1 MVNVEQIKELRDQTG
16 VSVAECKKALEA
28 AGGDLEKALI
38 SLRQASG
45 ATALK
50 KASRQLGAGVIST
63 YIHSNNAM
71 GAMLELDCETDF
83 VAKNEGFKQLAQDL
97 AMHVAA
103 FAPQDVTELLTQP
116 FVKDSTQTIADLI
129 KGGIQKFGEKI
140 ELVRFERFAAPGQ

>member
-97 AMHVAA
+97 AMQVAA
-103 FAPQDVTELLTQP
+103 FAPQNLEELLAQP
-116 FVKDSTQTIADLI
+116 FVKDPTQTIADLI

-140 ELVRFERFAAPGQ
+140 ELIRFERFAAPGQ